1 MRRRLGVVVAAEVL
15 PADEDARHGA
25 LPREREQRRLHRL
38 AVVALVEL
46 DHGVRLLYRVEQL
59 LALCA
64 VRAPGLRVYHHRL
77 RRDHLLNLG
86 HLPGGV
92 GAAARRAAAWENRRR
107 PEPGREPQD
116 GDQKQHFPFAEAT
129 SSRARA
135 ASVPRMPH
143 LSNYSY
149 CSRK

>member
-64 VRAPGLRVYHHRL
+64 VRAPGLRVDHHRL

-107 PEPGREPQD
+107 PEPGREQN
-116 GDQKQHFPFAEAT
+116 GDQHFSHGEIFRDTWRQHLGT
-129 SSRARA
+129 
-135 ASVPRMPH
+135 RMMT
-143 LSNYSY
+143 LLLY
-149 CSRK
+149 